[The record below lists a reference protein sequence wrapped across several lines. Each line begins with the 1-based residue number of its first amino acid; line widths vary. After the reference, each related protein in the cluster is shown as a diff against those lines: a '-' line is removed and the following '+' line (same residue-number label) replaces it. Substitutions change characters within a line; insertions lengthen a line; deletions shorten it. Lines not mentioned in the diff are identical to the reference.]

1 MTVYSIAGATIALGL
16 LTIAPAHAA
25 SFDCAKAGTMIE
37 KAICG
42 DPALSDLDSQLA
54 QAYKGALAT
63 TSNKDGLKAEQ
74 KAWLAQRNQCQ
85 TPTCLTS
92 AYQTRLNTLQGKSNL
107 TAMTGTGTGTGTATS
122 GITGTYLVQKGDIF
136 SSEVKVLQTNNA
148 TIRFSVSAVYRMNT
162 GELSGEAALQGNHA
176 TYSSTEYGECSL
188 VLTFGS
194 HKLDVIQ
201 TGDCGMGM
209 NVSST
214 GSYKQTSSAPP
225 TIEEN

>member
-1 MTVYSIAGATIALGL
+1 MTVHPIAGAAIALGL

-42 DPALSDLDSQLA
+42 DPALSELDSQLA

-85 TPTCLTS
+85 TPTCLTG

-107 TAMTGTGTGTGTATS
+107 TAMTGTATS
-122 GITGTYLVQKGDIF
+122 GVTGTYLVQKGDIF
-136 SSEVKVLQTNNA
+136 SSEVKVLQTNSA

-162 GELSGEAALQGNHA
+162 GELSGEAALQGNRA

-188 VLTFGS
+188 VLTFGN